1 MYWLTV
7 QIDQLVNRY
16 CIVKQ
21 LTESTFSQL
30 TLYMRTITVPLILIN
45 LQDDGFHLLV
55 EIVVFGEKLFAVV
68 DTGASRSVF
77 DKSLMTKHIQ
87 ELSMSEETQAATIFS
102 TTETLQGIIPKLKI
116 GGLILKHYH
125 AVALDLQSVTD
136 TYLQLGHPSI
146 AGIIGGDILMQ
157 FHAKIDYQKSTLKF
171 YK

>member
-1 MYWLTV
+1 
-7 QIDQLVNRY
+7 
-16 CIVKQ
+16 
-21 LTESTFSQL
+21 
-30 TLYMRTITVPLILIN
+30 MRTYSVPLTLIN

-55 EIVVFGEKLFAVV
+55 EIVVFGEKLYAVV

-77 DKSLMTKHIQ
+77 DKGLMEKHVR
-87 ELSMSEETQAATIFS
+87 ELSESDEAQAATIFS
-102 TTETLQGIIPKLKI
+102 TATTLQGIIPKLKI

-146 AGIIGGDILMQ
+146 AGIIGGDILME
-157 FHAKIDYQKSTLKF
+157 FNAKIDYKKRIMRF